1 MMKLVKNMRQSPNE
15 NGRSNGSQADNP
27 VTGKVVAENSPRVD
41 RFRTRTIVT
50 EKNGKKVVYK
60 CASTQQAI
68 PFLKLIV
75 ERERKNVSYLKDHF
89 EVLCGTLRDSYI
101 EYDYLPYTVLQDLIL
116 QQMSNGDIQGANG
129 FLAEYVRKITAFATI
144 DMVPTQ
150 FLTTIADDRKGN
162 IPALRCL
169 SRGLLDLT
177 PRNILV
183 NGSRWIVI
191 DNEWS
196 FDFPVPMIF
205 LLFRAIRELAM
216 GLQREIRMCTSVSNP
231 AVGIFAR
238 CLQTY
243 YVPKDW
249 AKHITTDEITLG
261 RLLCWEMEFQRYI
274 AGRCCDTVGRIKR
287 YPRTRVH
294 FSSKDMGADAGM
306 LADTAQL
313 LKRIPG
319 MRKLAHLLERK
330 ASYLRK

>member
-1 MMKLVKNMRQSPNE
+1 MSLVKNMRQSPNE
-15 NGRSNGSQADNP
+15 NGRSNGPQADNP
-27 VTGKVVAENSPRVD
+27 ISGNVVAENLPRVD

-101 EYDYLPYTVLQDLIL
+101 EYDYLLYTVLQDLIL

-129 FLAEYVRKITAFATI
+129 FLAEYVRKIAALATI
-144 DMVPTQ
+144 DVVPTQ
-150 FLTTIADDRKGN
+150 FLTTVANDRKGN
-162 IPALRCL
+162 IPVLRCL

-231 AVGIFAR
+231 VVGVFAR
-238 CLQTY
+238 GLQTY

-249 AKHITTDEITLG
+249 LKHITDVKINFS
-261 RLLCWEMEFQRYI
+261 RLLQWEMGFQQFI
-274 AGRCCDTVGRIKR
+274 AGSFCDTVGRIKR
-287 YPRTRVH
+287 YPRTCVH
-294 FSSKDMGADAGM
+294 FSSKDIETDAGM
-306 LADTAQL
+306 LADVTQL

-319 MRKLAHLLERK
+319 VQKLSHLLERK
-330 ASYLRK
+330 AAYLRK